1 MLKFRILGSKSPL
14 KRGAVPFHLTEEI
27 STSKSLKKA
36 IHLWSLAGTGFTNT
50 CARTH
55 DISTFARDGNARSS
69 QAPKTRAF
77 TSQEINIFRTHV
89 SILYWIHTRT
99 RTHTHERPRACACV
113 LVYMCVGVRIFS
125 FHWSLFRRETI
136 IRSLL
141 LSEVGY
147 GVLFRNTLGNRE
159 KDENMFSF
167 INFPNYN
174 TFRLYV

>member
-55 DISTFARDGNARSS
+55 DISTFARGGNARSS

-99 RTHTHERPRACACV
+99 RTHTRAPARVCVCSCVHVCGCAYV
-113 LVYMCVGVRIFS
+113 FISLVYLDV
-125 FHWSLFRRETI
+125 
-136 IRSLL
+136 
-141 LSEVGY
+141 
-147 GVLFRNTLGNRE
+147 
-159 KDENMFSF
+159 KQ
-167 INFPNYN
+167 
-174 TFRLYV
+174 